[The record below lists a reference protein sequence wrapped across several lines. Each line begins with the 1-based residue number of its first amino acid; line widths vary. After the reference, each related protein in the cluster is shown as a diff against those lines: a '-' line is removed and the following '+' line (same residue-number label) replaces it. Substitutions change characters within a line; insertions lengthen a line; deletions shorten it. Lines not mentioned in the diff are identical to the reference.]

1 MPNLTSYAEIAGI
14 FKESWENKIV
24 ETYSGECPITARAK
38 WLQGQ
43 LNGGYFHRS
52 TELTLPGGQS
62 FAAAS
67 NRSGNVTPGI
77 NGRPY
82 VGARA
87 PVNLDAQ
94 IVGMQ
99 IHARGNMT
107 YEALARSM
115 ESAVATTG
123 DRAKAVQDATKV
135 ENGGLM
141 SSTVKK
147 IEALMLHGGEG
158 LGIIE
163 AISNVVA
170 NTYEAVAGF
179 AIDVRVSNASF
190 AEAIWMAFEG
200 HTFDLFNTTAGI
212 PSGTKLNTATNTLL
226 SGVNQTGFVLIAIAP
241 PTLLAGM
248 QGGTDTSRVLRF
260 WHSSG
265 TADVPGVGVIG
276 GWTTDAT
283 PDQAIVFES
292 AGVGTEFVGLNQM
305 AANVGTLFGIDSTLY
320 SMFRGNPV
328 DLGGATL
335 KLADIVR
342 YATRAINAGAEGKR
356 MEAVVPTELYAQ
368 FANDE
373 NVLRRYDGKTSEGRG
388 GMHNLEL
395 YLPMG
400 GILEVLG
407 HNQQKNGKVLL
418 YPPEELHRIGSQDL
432 NFVTRGGSGNN
443 ELILELSTAP
453 ASEVRLF
460 GQMAP
465 ALNTPRHAVAIS
477 NFTF

>member
-1 MPNLTSYAEIAGI
+1 VPNLTSYAEIAGI

-24 ETYSGECPITARAK
+24 ETYRGDCPITARAK

-52 TELTLPGGQS
+52 TDLTTPGGQS

-67 NRSGNVTPGI
+67 NRSGNVTPGL

-94 IVGMQ
+94 IAGMQ

-141 SSTVKK
+141 ASTVKK
-147 IEALMLHGGEG
+147 LEALMLHGGKG
-158 LGIIE
+158 LGSIE

-170 NTYEAVAGF
+170 ATYESVSGF
-179 AIDVRVSNASF
+179 NVDVRVSNATF
-190 AEAIWMAFEG
+190 AAAIWMTFEG
-200 HTFDLFNTTAGI
+200 HTFDLFDVTAGI

-226 SGVNQTGFVLIAIAP
+226 SGVNQTGLVLISIAP
-241 PTLLAGM
+241 PSLLAGM

-265 TADVPGVGVIG
+265 TAGVPGTGVIG

-292 AGVGTEFVGLNQM
+292 AGVGTEFSGLNLM
-305 AANVGTLFGIDSTLY
+305 AANAGTLFGLDSTLY
-320 SMFRGNPV
+320 SMWRGNPI
-328 DLGGATL
+328 DHQGATL
-335 KLADIVR
+335 KLADLVR
-342 YATRAINAGAEGKR
+342 YATYAINAGAKGER
-356 MEAVVPTELYAQ
+356 MEAVVPTELFAQ

-373 NVLRRYDGKTSEGRG
+373 SILRRYDGKTSEARG
-388 GMHNLEL
+388 GMSNIEL
-395 YLPMG
+395 YLPMKG
-400 GILEVLG
+400 TLEVLG
-407 HNQQKNGKVLL
+407 HNQQKNGEVVM

-432 NFVTRGGSGNN
+432 NFVTRGGTGNN

-465 ALNTPRHAVAIS
+465 CVDTPRHCVYVG
-477 NFTF
+477 NFTY